1 MSEYQYY
8 DFRAVDRA
16 LTKAEM
22 AALRSISARAV
33 ITSTSFTNHYEWG
46 DLKAD
51 PLKLLEK
58 YFDAFVYVANWGT
71 HQFCL
76 RLPQEL
82 ADYEQLIT
90 VLTGEAAWVR
100 KAGKHLIIGFESESE
115 GNDDW
120 DDGSGWMGSLLSL
133 RSDLLRGDLRCLYL
147 GWLLSVQCEEF
158 DEDELEPPVPAGLG
172 ELSAPLHAL
181 IEFLGIDEDL
191 IEIAASASAPR
202 SAGPGREELAK
213 WIQGL
218 PAKEKDNLLVTA
230 ALQAGEGWRIEILR
244 RFDRQAAQQTSHA
257 ATAIQRL
264 TVRDLLAAAQARTEE
279 KTRRLEAK
287 RAAEAAREKA
297 KAEAERARHL
307 DQLEKREAETWERIT
322 AHIQRRQPGEYDKA
336 VGLLIDLRDL
346 AVRKQRVA
354 AFQSALDE
362 LRQAHAAKE
371 SFLRRLAKAAL

>member
-16 LTKAEM
+16 LTEAEIK
-22 AALRSISARAV
+22 ALRSISTRAV

-71 HQFCL
+71 REFYL

-82 ADYEQLIT
+82 ADYEQLSA
-90 VLTGEAAWVR
+90 LLSGEAACVR
-100 KAGKHLIIGFESESE
+100 KAGGHLIIGFETQLEQQ
-115 GNDDW
+115 DDW

-147 GWLLSVQCEEF
+147 GWLLGVQAEEF

-181 IEFLGIDEDL
+181 MEFLGIDEDL
-191 IEIAASASAPR
+191 VEVAASASAPR
-202 SAGPGREELAK
+202 SADPDRKELAE

-218 PAKEKDNLLVTA
+218 PAKEKDDLLATA
-230 ALQAGEGWRIEILR
+230 ALQSGEGWRIELLR
-244 RFDRQAAQQTSHA
+244 RFEQQVAQQTSHTTA
-257 ATAIQRL
+257 ANPRR
-264 TVRDLLAAAQARTEE
+264 TVRELLAAAQARTEE

-287 RAAEAAREKA
+287 RTAEAAREKA
-297 KAEAERARHL
+297 KAAAKRASYL
-307 DQLEKREAETWERIT
+307 DQLEKCEGETWERIA
-322 AHIQRRQPGEYDKA
+322 AHIQKRQPGEYDKA
-336 VGLLIDLRDL
+336 VSLLIDLHDL
-346 AVRKQRVA
+346 AIRKQRA
-354 AFQSALDE
+354 AEFQSALEE
-362 LRQAHAAKE
+362 LRLAHAAKE
-371 SFLRRLAKAAL
+371 SFLRRLAKADL